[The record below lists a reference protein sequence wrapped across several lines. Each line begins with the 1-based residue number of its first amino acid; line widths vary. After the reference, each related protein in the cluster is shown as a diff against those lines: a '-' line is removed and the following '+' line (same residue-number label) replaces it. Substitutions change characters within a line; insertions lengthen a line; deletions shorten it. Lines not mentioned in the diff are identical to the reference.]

1 MLNRLLIFVYYFIF
15 IFCINQFSYAVTFEQ
30 KINSEEERTEY
41 VGIFKSTNIEK
52 VYNELIFNTDNV
64 VQGEFKNG
72 IVEIIGMF
80 QDPVEEGAQYYVSYD
95 GKKAVIAVYPY
106 EFSFSITLTQ
116 NGQDVTV
123 SMSRGY

>member
-1 MLNRLLIFVYYFIF
+1 M
-15 IFCINQFSYAVTFEQ
+15 
-30 KINSEEERTEY
+30 
-41 VGIFKSTNIEK
+41 
-52 VYNELIFNTDNV
+52 YNELIFNTDNV